1 MTRVRED
8 DGSLSKLTKVT
19 PWLDGLFVCVRENGR
34 VIIASPE
41 DLVDDEVD
49 EA

>member
-1 MTRVRED
+1 MTSVREA
-8 DGSLSKLTKVT
+8 DGTLTPLTKIT

-41 DLVDDEVD
+41 DLEED
-49 EA
+49 A